1 MSIYEGKTIWNYKHM
16 RGKEYMELLK
26 KYKDVISYLVF
37 GGLTTVIN
45 VVIYAV
51 LYNYLGAPNL
61 VSTFIAWLVSVV
73 FAFVTNKLFVFESTS
88 WKLQT
93 ALYELAT
100 FFGCRILT
108 GILDMVIM
116 YLAVDVM
123 GWNGTLWKI
132 LSNVLVIILNYI
144 ASKLLIFKRKE

>member
-1 MSIYEGKTIWNYKHM
+1 
-16 RGKEYMELLK
+16 MELLK